1 MIFKIH
7 FLVLMIMI
15 IMFCLF
21 LNSEVQKC
29 RYSILS
35 CLTAILTTLST
46 FQVDAYSITGN
57 TAVLDWL
64 KEYSEEKDINK
75 EGATWVE
82 WISDY
87 LLQIVSIDT
96 IDSLSFKETELV
108 GSMIVDDEL

>member
-1 MIFKIH
+1 M
-7 FLVLMIMI
+7 
-15 IMFCLF
+15 
-21 LNSEVQKC
+21 
-29 RYSILS
+29 
-35 CLTAILTTLST
+35 
-46 FQVDAYSITGN
+46 
-57 TAVLDWL
+57 DWL

-108 GSMIVDDEL
+108 GSMIVDYEL